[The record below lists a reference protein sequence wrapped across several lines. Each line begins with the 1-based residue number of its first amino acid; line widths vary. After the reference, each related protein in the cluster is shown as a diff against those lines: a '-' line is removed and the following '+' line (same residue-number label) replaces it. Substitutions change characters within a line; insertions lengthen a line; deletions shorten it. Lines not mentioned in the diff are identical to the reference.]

1 MQQHNEEY
9 FRQTHRQ
16 INSLWL
22 PPCNSQHKVNSEGR
36 YEVTEEVVDRI
47 EEGRSWW
54 WPIWPSKQLI
64 KWIVSEIWS
73 NYTICNNN
81 NHQIISGQLLCN
93 QACHMSTKI
102 AIFLPYH
109 NLTTI
114 NNKVFMTN
122 AECHGLM

>member
-47 EEGRSWW
+47 EEGRS
-54 WPIWPSKQLI
+54 
-64 KWIVSEIWS
+64 
-73 NYTICNNN
+73 
-81 NHQIISGQLLCN
+81 
-93 QACHMSTKI
+93 
-102 AIFLPYH
+102 
-109 NLTTI
+109 
-114 NNKVFMTN
+114 
-122 AECHGLM
+122 